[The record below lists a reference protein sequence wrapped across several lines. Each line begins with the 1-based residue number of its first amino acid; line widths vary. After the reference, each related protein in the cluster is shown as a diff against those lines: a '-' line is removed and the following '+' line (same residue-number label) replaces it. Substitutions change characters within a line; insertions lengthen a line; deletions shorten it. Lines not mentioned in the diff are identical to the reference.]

1 MPVRRRY
8 RPAGPPG
15 SALPTTVNKRPSRT
29 EVVKHPRRTKAEVQ
43 LLRDTMH
50 RFLANDHPQ
59 SVRHVFYLMTDPRL
73 LDVAVEKSERGYRHV
88 QYHLAEMRKASV
100 LPYGWI
106 VDSTRRGYFVAK
118 SGVDFIRRMAGLYRA
133 DAWSRARAY
142 VEVWAES
149 RSIAAV
155 IQDDCRELGVSLYP
169 SAGFASLTLP
179 YEAAEHIGSEV
190 GGTGKTIEIIYV
202 GDYDPAGVLIDPDIE
217 KKIRDHLEVDF
228 ATDNPVTLHRLA
240 ITLEQIE
247 AFRLPMK
254 PRKEGERRAKHIQ
267 FTVEAEALP
276 VSILRRLLRGEVESF
291 MPRGALAIAKAAEES
306 ERAGLIALAEAW
318 ERRR

>member
-1 MPVRRRY
+1 
-8 RPAGPPG
+8 
-15 SALPTTVNKRPSRT
+15 
-29 EVVKHPRRTKAEVQ
+29 
-43 LLRDTMH
+43 
-50 RFLANDHPQ
+50 
-59 SVRHVFYLMTDPRL
+59 
-73 LDVAVEKSERGYRHV
+73 
-88 QYHLAEMRKASV
+88 MRKARV

-106 VDSTRRGYFVAK
+106 VDSTRRGYFVATYE

-133 DAWSRARAY
+133 DAWTRARAY

-155 IQDDCRELGVSLYP
+155 IEADCRELGVSLYP

-179 YEAAEHIGSEV
+179 YEAAEQIGSKVED
-190 GGTGKTIEIIYV
+190 TGKTIEIIYV
-202 GDYDPAGVLIDPDIE
+202 GDDDPAGVLIDPDIE

-228 ATDNPVTLHRLA
+228 DTSNPVTLHRLA

-247 AFRLPMK
+247 EYGLPTK
-254 PRKEGERRAKHIQ
+254 PRKEGEKRAKHIQ
-267 FTVEAEALP
+267 FTVEAEAMP
-276 VSILRRLLRGEVESF
+276 VSILRDLLRDKVESF
-291 MPRGALAIAKAAEES
+291 MPREALAVAKAAEES

>member
-1 MPVRRRY
+1 MF
-8 RPAGPPG
+8 
-15 SALPTTVNKRPSRT
+15 ALF
-29 EVVKHPRRTKAEVQ
+29 AES
-43 LLRDTMH
+43 
-50 RFLANDHPQ
+50 HPQ

-73 LDVAVEKSERGYRHV
+73 ECAVEKSERGYRHV
-88 QYHLAEMRKASV
+88 QYHLAEMRKARI

-106 VDSTRRGYFVAK
+106 VDSTRRGYFVATYK
-118 SGVDFIRRMAGLYRA
+118 SGSDFIRRMAGLYRA
-133 DAWSRARAY
+133 DTWSRARAY

-179 YEAAEHIGSEV
+179 YEAAEQIASEV
-190 GGTGKTIEIIYV
+190 EGTGKTVEIVYI
-202 GDYDPAGVLIDPDIE
+202 GDFDPAGVLIDRDIE

-228 ATDNPVTLHRLA
+228 GVANPVALHRLA

-247 AFRLPMK
+247 AHGMLPK

-267 FTVEAEALP
+267 FTVEAEAMP
-276 VSILRRLLRGEVESF
+276 VSILRDLLRDKVESF
-291 MPRGALAIAKAAEES
+291 MPREALAVAKAAEES